1 MVAPMSTPEPLTARQ
16 AELLREVCR
25 EYLLRGHE
33 VASAA
38 LARGSGW
45 SSATVRNELAAL
57 ERRGF
62 VVRPHRS
69 AGCRPTLPGL
79 EHYVRGLP
87 VASSP
92 RAELARAVDRSLEGD
107 ATSPEQTLRSTV
119 HVLAEVAGCVAVSF
133 VGDARASM
141 VDALDVV
148 ALGGP
153 RALVVLAFR
162 AGGTSVHPIDL
173 ERFAEQ
179 SSDLGA
185 DLLRLQ
191 TRLRQLCIGRTLDQA
206 HQEIVALQHDVESRV
221 DRLLAEA
228 VRIGLALCTL
238 GAFDPL
244 WLHVAGQSSLAR
256 EVAHQA
262 AGAEIVADVLTRLED
277 YRRLADVLCQ
287 LLPASEAA
295 LPRAEV
301 RLGGSALLASTNA
314 ATRRVSDEHDD
325 APLRLAVVGCRLPA
339 DAEPIGTGATGASTR
354 AGVRSPGVVRMGA
367 VALVGIDRLDYAE
380 VVPLVEYA
388 AKALAARTCA

>member
-1 MVAPMSTPEPLTARQ
+1 MSSPDPITARQ
-16 AELLREVCR
+16 AELLRDVCR
-25 EYLLRGHE
+25 EYLVRGHE

-45 SSATVRNELAAL
+45 SSATVRSELAAL

-62 VVRPHRS
+62 VVRAHRS

-79 EHYVRGLP
+79 AHYVRGLP
-87 VASSP
+87 LASAPSP
-92 RAELARAVDRSLEGD
+92 ELARAVDRSLDGD
-107 ATSPEQTLRSTV
+107 APSPEQSVRAAV

-133 VGDARASM
+133 VGDARAGT
-141 VDALDVV
+141 VDTLEVV
-148 ALGGP
+148 PLVGP
-153 RALVVLAFR
+153 RALVVLGFR
-162 AGGTSVHPIDL
+162 TGSTSVHPVQVDRL
-173 ERFAEQ
+173 AEG

-185 DLLRLQ
+185 DLLHVQ
-191 TRLRQLCIGRTLDQA
+191 ARLRQLCIGRTLEQA
-206 HQEIVALQHDVESRV
+206 HAELDALQHDAAWRV

-228 VRIGLALCTL
+228 LRIGLALCSL

-256 EVAHQA
+256 DL
-262 AGAEIVADVLTRLED
+262 GAQGSEIVAEVLTRLED

-287 LLPASEAA
+287 LLPAPGLAD
-295 LPRAEV
+295 PRAEV
-301 RLGGSALLASTNA
+301 HFGGSALLAGRDRDRGDELTLGA
-314 ATRRVSDEHDD
+314 AGADGRSDHGERDD

-339 DAEPIGTGATGASTR
+339 EPEANA
-354 AGVRSPGVVRMGA
+354 AGRMGA
-367 VALVGIDRLDYAE
+367 VALVGVDRMDYAA

>member
-1 MVAPMSTPEPLTARQ
+1 MSTPEPLTARQ

-45 SSATVRNELAAL
+45 SSATVRGELAAL

-79 EHYVRGLP
+79 EHYVRSLP
-87 VASSP
+87 VAARP

-107 ATSPEQTLRSTV
+107 ASSPEQTLRAAV

-133 VGDARASM
+133 VGDARAGVVES
-141 VDALDVV
+141 LDVV
-148 ALGGP
+148 PLVGP

-162 AGGTSVHPIDL
+162 AGGTSVHPIHV

-179 SSDLGA
+179 STDLAA

-191 TRLRQLCIGRTLDQA
+191 ARLRQLCIGRTLDEA
-206 HQEIVALQHDVESRV
+206 HRDIVALQHDAESRV

-256 EVAHQA
+256 DVAHQV

-287 LLPASEAA
+287 LLPPADA

-301 RLGGSALLASTNA
+301 RLGGSALLASTHA
-314 ATRRVSDEHDD
+314 ATRGVVDESDD

-339 DAEPIGTGATGASTR
+339 DAEPIGAGATGVGSTR
-354 AGVRSPGVVRMGA
+354 AGARSPGVVRMGA